1 MKPVHSVIDWISIIM
16 EQNLDIHFFRER
28 LAERLIELNDLAET
42 GDAAAKPVELDQTRV
57 GRLSRM
63 DAMQAQAMSIE
74 TKRRR
79 EDEVL
84 RVNAALERINNGHF
98 GNCLEC
104 DEPIPTARLTF
115 DPSTLLC
122 ISCAANKE

>member
-1 MKPVHSVIDWISIIM
+1 MSHVHSYMVSINRIM
-16 EQNLDIHFFRER
+16 KQNLDIHFFRKR
-28 LAERLIELNDLAET
+28 LTKRLIELNEFAEI
-42 GDAAAKPVELDQTRV
+42 GDAAARPIELDQTRV

-79 EDEVL
+79 EGEVL
-84 RVNAALERINNGHF
+84 RITAALERINNGHF

-104 DEPIPTARLTF
+104 DEPISKARLKF
-115 DPSTLLC
+115 DSSSLLC
-122 ISCAANKE
+122 IICAESKE

>member
-1 MKPVHSVIDWISIIM
+1 M
-16 EQNLDIHFFRER
+16 EQNLDINFFKKR
-28 LAERLIELNDLAET
+28 LAERLIELNDIAET
-42 GDAAAKPVELDQTRV
+42 GDAAAKPVELDQTTV

-74 TKRRR
+74 SKRRR
-79 EDEVL
+79 EGEVL
-84 RVNAALERINNGHF
+84 RINAALERINNGRF

-104 DEPIPTARLTF
+104 DEPISTARLKF

-122 ISCAANKE
+122 INCAENRE